1 MVHEINGNTGKTQ
14 IVILGGGF
22 AGVETARYLERTAG
36 KRTDVEVTL
45 VSRDNFT
52 LFTPMLDE
60 VAAGDLEP
68 AHICNPLRKL
78 LRHVTV
84 LSGEIKAI
92 DLAARQVTISYGI
105 GMLTR
110 ELPFDHLVLALGS
123 ETNYFGIPGIA
134 EHALGIKTLGDA
146 VMLRAGVLAM
156 LEAATVEP
164 DAGRRKRMLTFVVAG
179 GGFAWR
185 RDRRRHQ

>member
-1 MVHEINGNTGKTQ
+1 MVREINGKTRKTQ

-22 AGVETARYLERTAG
+22 AGVETARYLDRTAA
-36 KRTDVEVTL
+36 KRADVEVTL

-52 LFTPMLDE
+52 LFTPTLDE

-92 DLAARQVTISYGI
+92 DRDDLLRDRGAYPRVAVWITSFWRLGRKRTISEFQAWPN
-105 GMLTR
+105 MR
-110 ELPFDHLVLALGS
+110 LAS
-123 ETNYFGIPGIA
+123 
-134 EHALGIKTLGDA
+134 
-146 VMLRAGVLAM
+146 RRLAM
-156 LEAATVEP
+156 
-164 DAGRRKRMLTFVVAG
+164 R
-179 GGFAWR
+179 
-185 RDRRRHQ
+185 